1 MVIVYKNTQ
10 IKSVFVIKKQK
21 RTFFSIFFCTFAH
34 SLNTIIYI
42 MAKKILFINQEIT
55 PYVPETAMSLLGRDV
70 PQKMQESGFEIRTFM
85 PKWGNINERRGQLHE
100 VIRLSGMNLIIDDTD
115 HPLIIKVAS
124 IPTSRLQV
132 YFIDNEDYFL
142 RRPLMTADEN
152 GEEYADNGE
161 RAIFFARGVLETV
174 KKLRW
179 IPDVIVCQG
188 WIGAVIPFYIK
199 TAYHEEPS
207 FANTKVVTSI
217 FAEQMKNGLDDNF
230 KKCVEFR
237 EATSELLASYN
248 DKFDFRELGKMAIDF
263 SDGVIAA
270 EADSNA
276 TLMEYAKTKGIP
288 TLDYAAGDF
297 TEAYKAFLEQIAG
310 E

>member
-142 RRPLMTADEN
+142 RRPLMTTDEN

-188 WIGAVIPFYIK
+188 WMGAVIPFYIK

-237 EATSELLASYN
+237 EATSDLLASYN

-276 TLMEYAKTKGIP
+276 TLMEYAKTKGTP
-288 TLDYAAGDF
+288 TLDYAGEDF